1 MPVELFG
8 FTIGRTNQPTN
19 NLQSFAKPE
28 YEDGALPISSGGAYG
43 TYVDTDASIKT
54 EFELINRYR
63 DMALQSEVEAA
74 VDDIVN
80 EAIVTSH
87 EVPPVRI
94 NLDNI
99 NISDSIREKISVEF
113 KEVTRLLDFNKKG
126 VEIFKRWYV
135 DGRCYY
141 HAVID
146 EKQPKRGIQELR
158 VLDPR
163 KIKKVRESK
172 KKEGNPVTNPYP
184 SQTSVAREY
193 FVYNEKGLYKGQ
205 GQASYSTTF
214 GQAASGIRISPDA
227 IIYAHSGLLNT
238 SRSMVL
244 SYLHKAIKPLNQL
257 RMLEDALVIYRI
269 SRAPER
275 RIFYIDVGN
284 LPKIKA
290 EQYLRDL
297 MTKYRNKLV
306 YDANTGEI
314 RDDRKH
320 MSMLEDYWLPRREGG
335 RGTEIS
341 TLPGGQNLGDI
352 EDILYFQKKLYKSLS
367 VPISRLESEANY
379 TIGRAT
385 EISRDEVKF
394 TRFVNKLQ
402 TQFSNLFNDCLERQ
416 LTLKGILSRE
426 DWNKIKTNVYYDYEN
441 DSHFAEVKN
450 AELMQD
456 RMNLLRDLSDYAG
469 KYYSHD
475 FIRKHILRQTDDQI
489 REIDDAISSE
499 LDDPRYNRD
508 DQAGA
513 GGGGGAPLF
522 NEVIPSSDKKEVILE
537 DIDRKIEE
545 KFENAK
551 KEKELKETVSDVFNS
566 ILEDDDDELKDTLND
581 VFNSVR
587 K

>member
-1 MPVELFG
+1 MPVDLFG
-8 FTIGRTNQPTN
+8 FTIGRTTQPN
-19 NLQSFAKPE
+19 KSLQTFAKPE
-28 YEDGALPISSGGAYG
+28 YEDGALPVSSGGVYG
-43 TYVDTDASIKT
+43 TYVDTDATIKT
-54 EFELINRYR
+54 EFELVNRYR
-63 DMALQSEVEAA
+63 DMALQAEVEAA
-74 VDDIVN
+74 IDDIVN

-94 NLDNI
+94 NVDNV
-99 NISDSIREKISVEF
+99 NISDKIKEKIRIEF
-113 KEVTRLLDFNKKG
+113 EEVVRLLDFNKKG
-126 VEIFKRWYV
+126 VDIFKRWYV

-141 HAVID
+141 HVVID

-172 KKEGNPVTNPYP
+172 KQEGNTKQIPYP
-184 SQTSVAREY
+184 SQKTETREFY
-193 FVYNEKGLYKGQ
+193 VYNEKGLYKGQ
-205 GQASYSTTF
+205 GQPYSTAF
-214 GQAASGIRISPDA
+214 GQAASGIRIAPDA
-227 IIYAHSGLLNT
+227 ILYCHSGILNST
-238 SRSMVL
+238 RSMVL

-257 RMLEDALVIYRI
+257 RMLEDAMVIYRI

-284 LPKIKA
+284 LPKLKA

-352 EDILYFQKKLYKSLS
+352 EDILYFQKKLYKSLG

-394 TRFVNKLQ
+394 TRFVNRLQ
-402 TQFSNLFNDCLERQ
+402 TQFSGLFNDCLERQ
-416 LTLKGILSRE
+416 LTLKGILSKD
-426 DWNKIKTNVYYDYEN
+426 DWKVIKSDVYYAYEN

-475 FIRKHILRQTDDQI
+475 FIRKHVLRQTDDQI

-508 DQAGA
+508 EEGAQA
-513 GGGGGAPLF
+513 GGGMPMY
-522 NEVIPSSDKKEVILE
+522 NETEPDNKKSVILE

-545 KFENAK
+545 KLEVAK
-551 KEKELKETVSDVFNS
+551 KEKELKESVTDVFNS

>member
-1 MPVELFG
+1 
-8 FTIGRTNQPTN
+8 
-19 NLQSFAKPE
+19 
-28 YEDGALPISSGGAYG
+28 
-43 TYVDTDASIKT
+43 
-54 EFELINRYR
+54 
-63 DMALQSEVEAA
+63 
-74 VDDIVN
+74 
-80 EAIVTSH
+80 
-87 EVPPVRI
+87 
-94 NLDNI
+94 
-99 NISDSIREKISVEF
+99 
-113 KEVTRLLDFNKKG
+113 LDFNKKG
-126 VEIFKRWYV
+126 VDIFKRWYI

-141 HAVID
+141 HVVID

-172 KKEGNPVTNPYP
+172 KKEGNTATIPYP
-184 SQTSVAREY
+184 SQQSETREF
-193 FVYNEKGLYKGQ
+193 FVYNEKGLYRGQ
-205 GQASYSTTF
+205 GQSAYQTSF
-214 GQAASGIRISPDA
+214 GQAAAGIRIAPDA
-227 IIYAHSGLLNT
+227 IIYNHSGLLNS
-238 SRSMVL
+238 SRSMIL

-257 RMLEDALVIYRI
+257 RMLEDAMVIYRI
-269 SRAPER
+269 ARAPER

-284 LPKIKA
+284 LPKLKA

-306 YDANTGEI
+306 YDSNTGEI

-335 RGTEIS
+335 RGTEIT

-352 EDILYFQKKLYKSLS
+352 EDILYFQKKLYKSLG

-402 TQFSNLFNDCLERQ
+402 TQFSGLFNDCLERQ
-416 LTLKGILSRE
+416 LTLKGILSLE
-426 DWNKIKTNVYYDYEN
+426 DWKIIKTDLFYVYEN
-441 DSHFAEVKN
+441 DSHFAEMKN

-499 LDDPRYNRD
+499 LEDPRYNRD
-508 DQAGA
+508 EEGA
-513 GGGGGAPLF
+513 SGGAPIY
-522 NEVIPSSDKKEVILE
+522 NEVQPKDNKEMILE
-537 DIDRKIEE
+537 DIDKKLEV

-551 KEKELKETVSDVFNS
+551 KEKELKDTVSDVFNS
-566 ILEDDDDELKDTLND
+566 ILEDDEEDLKDTLNE

>member
-8 FTIGRTNQPTN
+8 FTIGRTNQTN
-19 NLQSFAKPE
+19 KSLQSFAKPE
-28 YEDGALPISSGGAYG
+28 YEDGALPVNSGGAYG
-43 TYVDTDASIKT
+43 TYVDTDATIKT
-54 EFELINRYR
+54 EFELVNRYR
-63 DMALQSEVEAA
+63 DMALQAECEAA
-74 VDDIVN
+74 IDDIVN

-87 EVPPVRI
+87 EVPPARI
-94 NLDNI
+94 NIDNV
-99 NISDSIREKISVEF
+99 NISDKIKEKIRIEF
-113 KEVTRLLDFNKKG
+113 SEIIRLLDFNKKG
-126 VEIFKRWYV
+126 VDIFKRWYI

-141 HAVID
+141 HVVID

-172 KKEGNPVTNPYP
+172 KKEGNTATIPYP
-184 SQTSVAREY
+184 SQQSETREF
-193 FVYNEKGLYKGQ
+193 FVYNEKGLYRGQ
-205 GQASYSTTF
+205 GQSAYQTSF
-214 GQAASGIRISPDA
+214 GQAAAGIRIAPDA
-227 IIYAHSGLLNT
+227 IIYNHSGLLNS
-238 SRSMVL
+238 SRSMIL

-257 RMLEDALVIYRI
+257 RMLEDAMVIYRI
-269 SRAPER
+269 ARAPER

-284 LPKIKA
+284 LPKLKA

-306 YDANTGEI
+306 YDSNTGEI

-335 RGTEIS
+335 RGTEIT

-352 EDILYFQKKLYKSLS
+352 EDILYFQKKLYKSLG

-402 TQFSNLFNDCLERQ
+402 TQFSGLFNDCLERQ
-416 LTLKGILSRE
+416 LTLKGILSLE
-426 DWNKIKTNVYYDYEN
+426 DWKIIKTDLFYVYEN
-441 DSHFAEVKN
+441 DSHFAEMKN

-475 FIRKHILRQTDDQI
+475 FIRKHVLRQTDDQI

-499 LDDPRYNRD
+499 LEDPRYNRD
-508 DQAGA
+508 EEGA
-513 GGGGGAPLF
+513 SGGAPIY
-522 NEVIPSSDKKEVILE
+522 NEVQPKDNKEMILE
-537 DIDRKIEE
+537 DIDKKLEV

-551 KEKELKETVSDVFNS
+551 KEKELKDTVSDVFNS
-566 ILEDDDDELKDTLND
+566 ILEDDEEDLKDTLNE

>member
-1 MPVELFG
+1 MAVELFG
-8 FTIGRTNQPTN
+8 FKIGRKEDPPNK
-19 NLQSFAKPE
+19 NLQVFTQPE
-28 YEDGALPISSGGAYG
+28 YDDGALPVSSGGVFG
-43 TYVDTDASIKT
+43 TYVDTEGAVKSEI
-54 EFELINRYR
+54 ELVNRYR
-63 DMALQSEVEAA
+63 DMALQSEVENAI
-74 VDDIVN
+74 DDIVN
-80 EAIVTSH
+80 EAIVPSH
-87 EVPPVRI
+87 EVAPIRVNI
-94 NLDNI
+94 DNI
-99 NISDSIREKISVEF
+99 NISDKIKDKLRLEF
-113 KEVTRLLDFNKKG
+113 KEISRLLDFNNTG
-126 VEIFKRWYV
+126 VDTFRRWYV
-135 DGRCYY
+135 DGRLFY
-141 HAVID
+141 HVVID
-146 EKQPKRGIQELR
+146 EKNPKRGIQELR

-163 KIKKVRESK
+163 KVKKVRESK
-172 KKEGNPVTNPYP
+172 KKGQGQNLTEKNNITH
-184 SQTSVAREY
+184 REFY
-193 FVYNEKGLYKGQ
+193 IYNEKGLYQTQ
-205 GQASYSTTF
+205 GQSYSTQF
-214 GQAASGIRISPDA
+214 GSAASGLRISPDS
-227 IIYAHSGLLNT
+227 IVYCHSGLMNST
-238 SRSMVL
+238 RTMVL

-352 EDILYFQKKLYKSLS
+352 EDILYFQKKLYKSLG
-367 VPISRLESEANY
+367 VPISRLESEASY

-402 TQFSNLFNDCLERQ
+402 NRFSTLFNECLERQ
-416 LTLKGILSRE
+416 LALKGIMSRDDFKKLKNE
-426 DWNKIKTNVYYDYEN
+426 IFYEYES
-441 DSHFAEVKN
+441 DSHFAEVKEQ
-450 AELMQD
+450 ELLQD
-456 RMNLLRDLSDYAG
+456 RMNLLRDMSDYTG

-475 FIRKHILRQTDDQI
+475 YIRKHVLRQTDDQI
-489 REIDDAISSE
+489 REIDDGISKE
-499 LDDPRYNRD
+499 LEDPRYNEPEPE
-508 DQAGA
+508 Q
-513 GGGGGAPLF
+513 GGSQNF
-522 NEVIPSSDKKEVILE
+522 YNEYEPEKPIITE
-537 DIDRKIEE
+537 DIDKKIEE
-545 KFENAK
+545 KFELAK
-551 KEKELKETVSDVFNS
+551 KDKELKETVTDVFNS
-566 ILEDDDDELKDTLND
+566 ILEDDDDELKDTLED